1 MADSFMMQEQNRL
14 FHGAYILFLALI
26 TISFVYLLSPYITAI
41 FWALIFAVLFR
52 PVYRRLLNTFPNRRN
67 IAALLTLLVA
77 ILTAIIPLSFI
88 AASMATEVA
97 GLYGRIQSGQL
108 NLGIYADQIFDN
120 LPIFIKEILERYQIN
135 DVFGLRDKLLAF
147 TNQAARL
154 LTTEVVSISQNTFS
168 FLISSGI
175 MLYLMFFLLRDGLAI
190 QSYVKRLI
198 PLHSEHKAHLFEKFI
213 TVIRA
218 TVKGNILV
226 AMAQGA
232 LGGVIF
238 AILGI
243 QGAILWGVLMAFLSL
258 LPAIGAAIIW
268 FPVAVYFLVTGSII
282 EGIVLIVFGV
292 GVIGLVDN
300 ILRPILVGKDTKLP
314 DYIVL
319 ITTIGGI
326 TAFGING
333 FVVGPLIAALFFA
346 FWDQSPAVFESLNKK
361 EVMVE
366 INNNGGIEEEPP
378 IPPLGDSGT
387 VPKTATTTAGP
398 QEKIKVEKVDTGS
411 GAVKVKVEIENTV
424 QIEADESLEQYKPP
438 KEV

>member
-1 MADSFMMQEQNRL
+1 MRRILISVCLSRTLMQQQNRL
-14 FHGAYILFLALI
+14 FHGAYILFLVLI
-26 TISFVYLLSPYITAI
+26 TISFLYLLSPYYTAI
-41 FWALIFAVLFR
+41 FWALIFSVVFR
-52 PVYRRLLNTFPNRRN
+52 PVYRHLLNVLPNRRN
-67 IAALLTLLVA
+67 IAALLTLIIA
-77 ILTAIIPLSFI
+77 TLTAIIPLSFI
-88 AASMATEVA
+88 AASVATEVA
-97 GLYGRIQSGQL
+97 GLYNRIQSGEL
-108 NLGIYADQIFDN
+108 NLGLYADQIFNN
-120 LPIFIKEILERYQIN
+120 LPVFVKEILERYQIN

-154 LTTEVVSISQNTFS
+154 LTTEIVSISQNTFS

-198 PLHSEHKAHLFEKFI
+198 PLHGEHKTHLFEKFI

-218 TVKGNILV
+218 TVKGNLLV

-232 LGGVIF
+232 LGGIIF

-268 FPVAVYFLVTGSII
+268 FPVAIYFLVTGSVI
-282 EGIVLIVFGV
+282 EGVVLIVFGF

-346 FWDQSPAVFESLNKK
+346 FWDQSPDVFESLSKK
-361 EVMVE
+361 ETSVMVSSNE
-366 INNNGGIEEEPP
+366 LEDTEEPA
-378 IPPLGDSGT
+378 IPTLGESSPLVQKAIDNLH
-387 VPKTATTTAGP
+387 A
-398 QEKIKVEKVDTGS
+398 E
-411 GAVKVKVEIENTV
+411 ENNKSV
-424 QIEADESLEQYKPP
+424 
-438 KEV
+438 

>member
-1 MADSFMMQEQNRL
+1 MMQEQNRL

-26 TISFVYLLSPYITAI
+26 TISFVYLLSPYLTAI
-41 FWALIFAVLFR
+41 FWALIFSVLFR

-67 IAALLTLLVA
+67 VAALLTLLIA

-88 AASMATEVA
+88 AASMAAEVA
-97 GLYGRIQSGQL
+97 GLYSRIQSGQL

-120 LPIFIKEILERYQIN
+120 LPVFIKEILERYQISS
-135 DVFGLRDKLLAF
+135 VFGLREKLLAF
-147 TNQAARL
+147 ANQAASL
-154 LTTEVVSISQNTFS
+154 LAKEIVSISQNTFS

-190 QSYVKRLI
+190 QSYIKRLI
-198 PLHSEHKAHLFEKFI
+198 PLHGEHKTHLFEKFI

-232 LGGVIF
+232 LGGIIF
-238 AILGI
+238 AVLGI
-243 QGAILWGVLMAFLSL
+243 QGSILWGVLMAFLSL

-268 FPVAVYFLVTGSII
+268 FPVAVYFLVTGSVI
-282 EGIVLIVFGV
+282 EGVVLIVFGF

-361 EVMVE
+361 DVMVE
-366 INNNGGIEEEPP
+366 INNGSVEEEPLP
-378 IPPLGDSGT
+378 IPPLGDSGPLSKANAPIT
-387 VPKTATTTAGP
+387 SP
-398 QEKIKVEKVDTGS
+398 QEKIKVEKVDTGT
-411 GAVKVKVEIENTV
+411 GAVKGQSSN
-424 QIEADESLEQYKPP
+424 
-438 KEV
+438 

>member
-1 MADSFMMQEQNRL
+1 MMQEQNRL

-26 TISFVYLLSPYITAI
+26 TISFVYLLSPYLTAI
-41 FWALIFAVLFR
+41 FWALIFSVLFR

-67 IAALLTLLVA
+67 VAALLTLLIA

-88 AASMATEVA
+88 AASMAAEVA
-97 GLYGRIQSGQL
+97 GLYSRIQSGQL
-108 NLGIYADQIFDN
+108 NFGIYADQIFDN
-120 LPIFIKEILERYQIN
+120 LPVFIKEILERYQISS
-135 DVFGLRDKLLAF
+135 VFGLREKLLAF
-147 TNQAARL
+147 ANQAASL
-154 LTTEVVSISQNTFS
+154 LAKEIVSISQNTFS

-190 QSYVKRLI
+190 QSYIKRLI
-198 PLHSEHKAHLFEKFI
+198 PLHGEHKTYLFEKFI

-232 LGGVIF
+232 LGGIIF
-238 AILGI
+238 AVLGI
-243 QGAILWGVLMAFLSL
+243 QGSILWGVLMAFLSL

-268 FPVAVYFLVTGSII
+268 FPVAVYFLVTGSVI
-282 EGIVLIVFGV
+282 EGVVLIVFGF

-361 EVMVE
+361 DVMVE
-366 INNNGGIEEEPP
+366 INNGSVEEEPLP
-378 IPPLGDSGT
+378 IPPLGDSGQLSKANAPIT
-387 VPKTATTTAGP
+387 SP
-398 QEKIKVEKVDTGS
+398 QEKIKVEKVDTGT

-424 QIEADESLEQYKPP
+424 QIEADENLEQYKPP
-438 KEV
+438 REA

>member
-1 MADSFMMQEQNRL
+1 MRRILISVCLSRTLMQQQNRL
-14 FHGAYILFLALI
+14 FHGAYILFLVLI
-26 TISFVYLLSPYITAI
+26 TISFLYLLSPYYTAI
-41 FWALIFAVLFR
+41 FWALIFSVVFR
-52 PVYRRLLNTFPNRRN
+52 PVYRHLLNVLPNRRN
-67 IAALLTLLVA
+67 IAALLTLIIA
-77 ILTAIIPLSFI
+77 TLTAIIPLSFI
-88 AASMATEVA
+88 AASVATEVA
-97 GLYGRIQSGQL
+97 GLYNRIQSGEL
-108 NLGIYADQIFDN
+108 NLGLYADQIFDN
-120 LPIFIKEILERYQIN
+120 LPVFVKEILERYQIN

-154 LTTEVVSISQNTFS
+154 LTTEIVSISQNTFS

-175 MLYLMFFLLRDGLAI
+175 MLYLMFFLLRDGLAM

-198 PLHSEHKAHLFEKFI
+198 PLHGEHKTHLFEKFI

-218 TVKGNILV
+218 TVKGNLLV

-232 LGGVIF
+232 LGGIIF

-268 FPVAVYFLVTGSII
+268 FPVAIYFLVTGSVI
-282 EGIVLIVFGV
+282 EGVVLIVFGF

-346 FWDQSPAVFESLNKK
+346 FWDQSPDVFESLSKK
-361 EVMVE
+361 ETSVMVSSNE
-366 INNNGGIEEEPP
+366 LEDTEEPA
-378 IPPLGDSGT
+378 IPTLGESSPLVQKAIDNLH
-387 VPKTATTTAGP
+387 A
-398 QEKIKVEKVDTGS
+398 E
-411 GAVKVKVEIENTV
+411 ENNKSV
-424 QIEADESLEQYKPP
+424 
-438 KEV
+438 

>member
-1 MADSFMMQEQNRL
+1 MNSLYLKMRRILISVCLSRTLMQQQNRL
-14 FHGAYILFLALI
+14 FHGAYILFLVLI
-26 TISFVYLLSPYITAI
+26 TISFLYLLSPYYTAI
-41 FWALIFAVLFR
+41 FWALIFSVVFR
-52 PVYRRLLNTFPNRRN
+52 PVYRHLLNVLPNRRN
-67 IAALLTLLVA
+67 IAALLTLIIA
-77 ILTAIIPLSFI
+77 TLTAIIPLSFI
-88 AASMATEVA
+88 AASVATEVA
-97 GLYGRIQSGQL
+97 GLYNRIQSGEL
-108 NLGIYADQIFDN
+108 NLGLYADQIFDN
-120 LPIFIKEILERYQIN
+120 LPVFVKEILERYQIN

-154 LTTEVVSISQNTFS
+154 LTTEIVSISQNTFS

-198 PLHSEHKAHLFEKFI
+198 PLHGEHKTHLFEKFI

-218 TVKGNILV
+218 TVKGNLLV

-232 LGGVIF
+232 LGGIIF

-268 FPVAVYFLVTGSII
+268 FPVAIYFLVTGSVI
-282 EGIVLIVFGV
+282 EGVVLIVFGF

-346 FWDQSPAVFESLNKK
+346 FWDQSPDVFESLSKK
-361 EVMVE
+361 ETSVMVSSNE
-366 INNNGGIEEEPP
+366 LEDTEEPA
-378 IPPLGDSGT
+378 IPTLGESSPL
-387 VPKTATTTAGP
+387 VQKTIDNLHA
-398 QEKIKVEKVDTGS
+398 E
-411 GAVKVKVEIENTV
+411 ENNKSV
-424 QIEADESLEQYKPP
+424 
-438 KEV
+438 

>member
-1 MADSFMMQEQNRL
+1 MRRILISVCLSRTLMQQQNRL
-14 FHGAYILFLALI
+14 FHGAYILFLVLI
-26 TISFVYLLSPYITAI
+26 TISFLYLLSPYYTAI
-41 FWALIFAVLFR
+41 FWALIFSVVFR
-52 PVYRRLLNTFPNRRN
+52 PVYRHLLNVLPNRRN
-67 IAALLTLLVA
+67 IAALLTLIIA
-77 ILTAIIPLSFI
+77 TLTAIIPLSFI
-88 AASMATEVA
+88 AASVATEVA
-97 GLYGRIQSGQL
+97 GLYNRIQSGEL
-108 NLGIYADQIFDN
+108 NLGLYADQIFDN
-120 LPIFIKEILERYQIN
+120 LPVFVKEILERYQIN

-154 LTTEVVSISQNTFS
+154 LTTEIVSISQNTFS

-198 PLHSEHKAHLFEKFI
+198 PLHGEHKTHLFEKFI

-218 TVKGNILV
+218 TVKGNLLV

-232 LGGVIF
+232 LGGIIF

-268 FPVAVYFLVTGSII
+268 FPVAIYFLVTGSVI
-282 EGIVLIVFGV
+282 EGVVLIVFGF

-346 FWDQSPAVFESLNKK
+346 FWDQSPDVFESLSKK
-361 EVMVE
+361 ETSVMVSSNE
-366 INNNGGIEEEPP
+366 LEDTEEPA
-378 IPPLGDSGT
+378 IPTLGESSPLVQKAIDNLY
-387 VPKTATTTAGP
+387 A
-398 QEKIKVEKVDTGS
+398 E
-411 GAVKVKVEIENTV
+411 ENNKSV
-424 QIEADESLEQYKPP
+424 
-438 KEV
+438 

>member
-1 MADSFMMQEQNRL
+1 MRRILISVCLSRTLMQQQNRL
-14 FHGAYILFLALI
+14 FHGAYILFLVLI
-26 TISFVYLLSPYITAI
+26 TISFLYLLSPYYTAI
-41 FWALIFAVLFR
+41 FWALIFSVVFR
-52 PVYRRLLNTFPNRRN
+52 PVYRHLLNVLPNRRN
-67 IAALLTLLVA
+67 IAALLTLIIA
-77 ILTAIIPLSFI
+77 TLTAIIPLSFI
-88 AASMATEVA
+88 AASVATEVA
-97 GLYGRIQSGQL
+97 GLYNRIQSGEL
-108 NLGIYADQIFDN
+108 NLGLYADQIFNN
-120 LPIFIKEILERYQIN
+120 LPVFVKEILERYQIN

-154 LTTEVVSISQNTFS
+154 LTTEIVSISQNTFS

-175 MLYLMFFLLRDGLAI
+175 MLYLMFFLLRDGLAM

-198 PLHSEHKAHLFEKFI
+198 PLHGEHKTHLFEKFI

-218 TVKGNILV
+218 TVKGNLLV

-232 LGGVIF
+232 LGGIIF

-268 FPVAVYFLVTGSII
+268 FPVAIYFLVTGSVI
-282 EGIVLIVFGV
+282 EGVVLIVFGF

-346 FWDQSPAVFESLNKK
+346 FWDQSPDVFESLSKK
-361 EVMVE
+361 ETSVMVSSNE
-366 INNNGGIEEEPP
+366 LEDTEEPA
-378 IPPLGDSGT
+378 IPTLGESSPLVQKAIDNLH
-387 VPKTATTTAGP
+387 A
-398 QEKIKVEKVDTGS
+398 E
-411 GAVKVKVEIENTV
+411 ENNKSV
-424 QIEADESLEQYKPP
+424 
-438 KEV
+438 

>member
-1 MADSFMMQEQNRL
+1 MRRILISVCLSRTLMQQQNRL
-14 FHGAYILFLALI
+14 FHGAYILFLVLI
-26 TISFVYLLSPYITAI
+26 TISFLYLLSPYYTAI
-41 FWALIFAVLFR
+41 FWALIFSVVFR
-52 PVYRRLLNTFPNRRN
+52 PVYRHLLNVLPNRRN
-67 IAALLTLLVA
+67 IAALLTLIIA
-77 ILTAIIPLSFI
+77 TLTAIIPLSFI
-88 AASMATEVA
+88 AASVATEVA
-97 GLYGRIQSGQL
+97 GLYNRIQSGEL
-108 NLGIYADQIFDN
+108 NLGLYADQIFDN
-120 LPIFIKEILERYQIN
+120 LPVFVKEILERYQIN

-147 TNQAARL
+147 TNQGARL
-154 LTTEVVSISQNTFS
+154 LTTEIVSISQNTFS

-198 PLHSEHKAHLFEKFI
+198 PLHGEHKTHLFEKFI

-218 TVKGNILV
+218 TVKGNLLV

-232 LGGVIF
+232 LGGIIF

-268 FPVAVYFLVTGSII
+268 FPVAIYFLVTGSVI
-282 EGIVLIVFGV
+282 EGVVLIVFGF

-346 FWDQSPAVFESLNKK
+346 FWDQSPDVFESLSKK
-361 EVMVE
+361 ETSVMVSSNE
-366 INNNGGIEEEPP
+366 LEDTEEPA
-378 IPPLGDSGT
+378 IPTLGESSPL
-387 VPKTATTTAGP
+387 VQKTIDNLHA
-398 QEKIKVEKVDTGS
+398 E
-411 GAVKVKVEIENTV
+411 ENNKSV
-424 QIEADESLEQYKPP
+424 
-438 KEV
+438 

>member
-1 MADSFMMQEQNRL
+1 MQQQNRL
-14 FHGAYILFLALI
+14 FHGAYILFLVLI
-26 TISFVYLLSPYITAI
+26 TISFLYLLSPYYTAI
-41 FWALIFAVLFR
+41 FWALIFSVVFR
-52 PVYRRLLNTFPNRRN
+52 PVYRHLLNVLPNRRN
-67 IAALLTLLVA
+67 IAALLTLIIA
-77 ILTAIIPLSFI
+77 TLTAIIPLSFI
-88 AASMATEVA
+88 AASVATEVA
-97 GLYGRIQSGQL
+97 GLYNRIQSGEL
-108 NLGIYADQIFDN
+108 NLGLYADQIFDN
-120 LPIFIKEILERYQIN
+120 LPVFVKEILERYQIN

-154 LTTEVVSISQNTFS
+154 LTTEIVSISQNTFS

-198 PLHSEHKAHLFEKFI
+198 PLHGEHKTHLFEKFI

-218 TVKGNILV
+218 TVKGNLLV

-232 LGGVIF
+232 LGGIIF

-268 FPVAVYFLVTGSII
+268 FPVAIYFLVTGSVI
-282 EGIVLIVFGV
+282 EGVVLIVFGF

-346 FWDQSPAVFESLNKK
+346 FWDQSPDVFESLSKK
-361 EVMVE
+361 ETSVMVSSNE
-366 INNNGGIEEEPP
+366 LEDTEEPA
-378 IPPLGDSGT
+378 IPTLGESSPL
-387 VPKTATTTAGP
+387 VQKTIDNLHA
-398 QEKIKVEKVDTGS
+398 E
-411 GAVKVKVEIENTV
+411 ENNKSV
-424 QIEADESLEQYKPP
+424 
-438 KEV
+438 

>member
-1 MADSFMMQEQNRL
+1 MQQQNRL
-14 FHGAYILFLALI
+14 FHGAYILFLVLI
-26 TISFVYLLSPYITAI
+26 TISFLYLLSPYYTAI
-41 FWALIFAVLFR
+41 FWALIFSVVFR
-52 PVYRRLLNTFPNRRN
+52 PVYRHLLNVLPNRRN
-67 IAALLTLLVA
+67 IAALLTLIIA
-77 ILTAIIPLSFI
+77 TLTAIIPLSFI
-88 AASMATEVA
+88 AASVATEVA
-97 GLYGRIQSGQL
+97 GLYNRIQSGEL
-108 NLGIYADQIFDN
+108 NLGLYADQIFDN
-120 LPIFIKEILERYQIN
+120 LPVFVKEILERYQIN

-154 LTTEVVSISQNTFS
+154 LTTEIVSISQNTFS

-190 QSYVKRLI
+190 QSYVKRLV
-198 PLHSEHKAHLFEKFI
+198 PLHGEHKTHLFEKFI

-218 TVKGNILV
+218 TVKGNLLV

-232 LGGVIF
+232 LGGIIF

-268 FPVAVYFLVTGSII
+268 FPVAIYFLVTGSVI
-282 EGIVLIVFGV
+282 EGVVLIVFGF

-346 FWDQSPAVFESLNKK
+346 FWDQSPDVFESLSKK
-361 EVMVE
+361 ETSVMVSSNE
-366 INNNGGIEEEPP
+366 LEDTEEPA
-378 IPPLGDSGT
+378 IPTLGESSPL
-387 VPKTATTTAGP
+387 VQKTIDNLHA
-398 QEKIKVEKVDTGS
+398 E
-411 GAVKVKVEIENTV
+411 ENNKSV
-424 QIEADESLEQYKPP
+424 
-438 KEV
+438 

>member
-1 MADSFMMQEQNRL
+1 MRRILISVCLSRTLMQQQNRL
-14 FHGAYILFLALI
+14 FHGAYILFLVLI
-26 TISFVYLLSPYITAI
+26 TISFLYLLSPYYTAI
-41 FWALIFAVLFR
+41 FWALIFSVVFR
-52 PVYRRLLNTFPNRRN
+52 PVYRHLLNVLPNRRN
-67 IAALLTLLVA
+67 IAALLTLIIA
-77 ILTAIIPLSFI
+77 TLTAIIPLSFI
-88 AASMATEVA
+88 AASVATEVA
-97 GLYGRIQSGQL
+97 GLYNRIQSGEL
-108 NLGIYADQIFDN
+108 NLGLYADQIFDN
-120 LPIFIKEILERYQIN
+120 LRVFVKEILERYQIN

-154 LTTEVVSISQNTFS
+154 LTTEIVSISQNTFS

-175 MLYLMFFLLRDGLAI
+175 MLYLMFFLLRAGLAI
-190 QSYVKRLI
+190 QPYVKRLI
-198 PLHSEHKAHLFEKFI
+198 PLHGEHKTHLFEKFI

-218 TVKGNILV
+218 TVKGNLLV

-232 LGGVIF
+232 LGGIIF

-268 FPVAVYFLVTGSII
+268 FPVAIYFLVTGSVI
-282 EGIVLIVFGV
+282 EGVVLIVFGF

-346 FWDQSPAVFESLNKK
+346 FWDQSPDVFESLSKK
-361 EVMVE
+361 ETSVMVSSNE
-366 INNNGGIEEEPP
+366 LEDTEEPA
-378 IPPLGDSGT
+378 IPTLGESSPL
-387 VPKTATTTAGP
+387 VQKTIDNLHA
-398 QEKIKVEKVDTGS
+398 E
-411 GAVKVKVEIENTV
+411 ENNKSV
-424 QIEADESLEQYKPP
+424 
-438 KEV
+438 

>member
-1 MADSFMMQEQNRL
+1 MQQQNRL
-14 FHGAYILFLALI
+14 FHGAYILFLVLI
-26 TISFVYLLSPYITAI
+26 TISFLYLLSPYYTAI
-41 FWALIFAVLFR
+41 FWALIFSVLFR
-52 PVYRRLLNTFPNRRN
+52 PVYRHLLNFLPNRRN
-67 IAALLTLLVA
+67 IAALLTLFVA
-77 ILTAIIPLSFI
+77 ILTAIIPLSFV
-88 AASMATEVA
+88 AASVATEVA
-97 GLYGRIQSGQL
+97 GLYSRIQSGQL
-108 NLGIYADQIFDN
+108 NLGVYADQIFDN
-120 LPIFIKEILERYQIN
+120 LPIFVKEILERYQIN

-154 LTTEVVSISQNTFS
+154 LTTEIVSISQNTFS

-198 PLHSEHKAHLFEKFI
+198 PLHGEHKTHLFEKFI

-218 TVKGNILV
+218 TVKGNLLV

-232 LGGVIF
+232 LGGIIF

-268 FPVAVYFLVTGSII
+268 FPVAVYFLVTGSVV
-282 EGIVLIVFGV
+282 EGVVLIVFGF

-346 FWDQSPAVFESLNKK
+346 FWDQSPDVFESLSKK
-361 EVMVE
+361 EPADKSNQTE
-366 INNNGGIEEEPP
+366 QEDLETPAIA
-378 IPPLGDSGT
+378 PLGESSPL
-387 VPKTATTTAGP
+387 VQRAL
-398 QEKIKVEKVDTGS
+398 
-411 GAVKVKVEIENTV
+411 ENLHAEEDNKQV
-424 QIEADESLEQYKPP
+424 
-438 KEV
+438 

>member
-1 MADSFMMQEQNRL
+1 MRRILISVCLSRTLMQQQNRL
-14 FHGAYILFLALI
+14 FHGAYILFLVLI
-26 TISFVYLLSPYITAI
+26 TISFLYLLSPYYTAI
-41 FWALIFAVLFR
+41 FWALIFSVVFR
-52 PVYRRLLNTFPNRRN
+52 PVYRHLLNVLPNRRN
-67 IAALLTLLVA
+67 IAALLTLIIA
-77 ILTAIIPLSFI
+77 TLTAIIPLSFI
-88 AASMATEVA
+88 AASVATEVA
-97 GLYGRIQSGQL
+97 GLYNRIQSGEL
-108 NLGIYADQIFDN
+108 NLGLYADQIFDN
-120 LPIFIKEILERYQIN
+120 LPVFVKEILERYQIN

-154 LTTEVVSISQNTFS
+154 LTTEIVSISQNTFS

-198 PLHSEHKAHLFEKFI
+198 PLHGEHKTHLFEKFI

-218 TVKGNILV
+218 TVKGNLLV

-232 LGGVIF
+232 LGGIIF

-268 FPVAVYFLVTGSII
+268 FPVAIYFLVTGSVI
-282 EGIVLIVFGV
+282 EGVVLIVFGF

-346 FWDQSPAVFESLNKK
+346 FWDQSPDVFESLSKK
-361 EVMVE
+361 ETSVMVSSNE
-366 INNNGGIEEEPP
+366 LEDTEEPA
-378 IPPLGDSGT
+378 IPTLGESSPL
-387 VPKTATTTAGP
+387 VQKTIDNLHA
-398 QEKIKVEKVDTGS
+398 E
-411 GAVKVKVEIENTV
+411 ENNKSV
-424 QIEADESLEQYKPP
+424 
-438 KEV
+438 

>member
-1 MADSFMMQEQNRL
+1 MRRILISVCLSRTLMQQQNRL
-14 FHGAYILFLALI
+14 FHGAYILFLVLI
-26 TISFVYLLSPYITAI
+26 TISFLYLLSPYYTAI
-41 FWALIFAVLFR
+41 FWALIFSVVFR
-52 PVYRRLLNTFPNRRN
+52 PVYRHLLNVLPNRRN
-67 IAALLTLLVA
+67 IAALLTLIIA
-77 ILTAIIPLSFI
+77 TLTAIIPLSFI
-88 AASMATEVA
+88 AASVATEVA
-97 GLYGRIQSGQL
+97 GLYNRIQSGEL
-108 NLGIYADQIFDN
+108 NLGLYADQIFDN
-120 LPIFIKEILERYQIN
+120 LPVFVKEILERYQIN

-154 LTTEVVSISQNTFS
+154 LTTEIVSISQNTFS

-198 PLHSEHKAHLFEKFI
+198 PLHGEHKTHLFEKFI

-218 TVKGNILV
+218 TVKGNLLV

-232 LGGVIF
+232 LGGIIF

-268 FPVAVYFLVTGSII
+268 FPVAIYFLVTGSVI
-282 EGIVLIVFGV
+282 EGVVLIVFGF

-346 FWDQSPAVFESLNKK
+346 FWDQSPDVFESLSKK
-361 EVMVE
+361 ETSVMVSSNE
-366 INNNGGIEEEPP
+366 LEDTEEPA
-378 IPPLGDSGT
+378 IPTLGESSPLVQKAIDNLH
-387 VPKTATTTAGP
+387 A
-398 QEKIKVEKVDTGS
+398 E
-411 GAVKVKVEIENTV
+411 ENNKSV
-424 QIEADESLEQYKPP
+424 
-438 KEV
+438 